1 MQEKLWMGYYSEDS
15 PPNWKYGDSVYWR
28 HKPEGFY
35 WVLLILMFVLKMI
48 NQVFIDSPGQYP
60 KTSQVALATACEEGI
75 KIRFKRQ
82 YIWFIE
88 FTNYIA
94 EYNVYIMMSI
104 SFIFLGKIQ
113 TSVISTVFFT
123 LVLLMFALISRAD
136 NKVGTNQWSL
146 RIAKALI
153 WFSAIILIID
163 LLFLVFIGEDEEEER
178 LAKVGKYAMERS
190 PWFLFKTYC
199 PNIYRNLDILGIKVQ
214 DKKLLKLT
222 EEQLEYQVTFKFYSY
237 IAFQLCSI

>member
-1 MQEKLWMGYYSEDS
+1 
-15 PPNWKYGDSVYWR
+15 
-28 HKPEGFY
+28 
-35 WVLLILMFVLKMI
+35 
-48 NQVFIDSPGQYP
+48 
-60 KTSQVALATACEEGI
+60 
-75 KIRFKRQ
+75 
-82 YIWFIE
+82 
-88 FTNYIA
+88 
-94 EYNVYIMMSI
+94 MMSI

-136 NKVGTNQWSL
+136 NRVGTNRWSL